1 MRAEPKQAT
10 SEFREFDMNVHSPH
24 LRNQASAGLGL
35 GLFLMPAS
43 RPDTP
48 LGDVIDWYLEV
59 TRVAD
64 QVGYDEVWVGTHMT
78 SKYERITAP
87 QQIIA
92 RALGETSR
100 VMLGTGVE
108 LLYQQH
114 PVTLALQLAQLDH
127 MARGRLMFGF
137 GAGATMTDNHVYGV
151 DMKTAQSM
159 TAEALEIILNVWQPG
174 GPTEFRGKYWN
185 VFPCDPVK
193 AYHED
198 LTHGWHIQT
207 YSAPEPRISFAGFQ
221 QKSPS
226 LTLAGERGYIPM
238 SLNISSEFL
247 HYHWASVEDG
257 AARTGRRADRRKWRQ
272 AKEIFVAET
281 KAEAR
286 KAALGGFMK
295 TFWDGYAYSYFAQKP
310 EMIDLYR
317 RRGADPK
324 AKVTAEYLI
333 DNGVW
338 FVGDPDSVASQIREQ
353 YEESGGFG
361 TLLQIGM
368 DYSDAGSR
376 ESWLRSMKLLAQE
389 VMPKVQDLV
398 IAR

>member
-1 MRAEPKQAT
+1 
-10 SEFREFDMNVHSPH
+10 MNVHSPL
-24 LRNQASAGLGL
+24 LRDQVTGIRSKGMGL

-64 QVGYDEVWVGTHMT
+64 EVGYDEVWVGTHMT

-100 VMLGTGVE
+100 VTLGTGVE

-127 MARGRLMFGF
+127 MARGRLYFGF

-151 DMKTAQSM
+151 DMKTAQAM
-159 TAEALEIILNVWQPG
+159 TAEALEIILNVWEPG
-174 GPTEFRGKYWN
+174 GPTEFHGKYWN
-185 VFPCDPVK
+185 VFPCDPIK

-207 YSAPEPRISFAGFQ
+207 YAPAEPRISFAGFQ

-226 LTLAGERGYIPM
+226 LTLAGERGFIPM

-247 HYHWASVEDG
+247 HHHWASVEEG
-257 AARTGRRADRRKWRQ
+257 AQRGGRRADRRKWRQ

-286 KAALGGFMK
+286 RAALDGFMK
-295 TFWDGYAYSYFAQKP
+295 TFWDDYAYSYFAQKP

-317 RRGADPK
+317 RKGADPN

-338 FVGDPDSVASQIREQ
+338 FVGDPDSVAAQIREQ
-353 YEESGGFG
+353 FEESGGFG

-368 DYSDAGSR
+368 DYSDPAGR
-376 ESWLRSMKLLAQE
+376 DGWLRSMKLLAQE